1 MPMPKG
7 EGKSTWSIPFVWTPF
22 LLVREIALSWTG
34 RRLAKLQAPSFR
46 RRRTSSSQLKFLI
59 SFSLLLAVGWAS
71 DNARGFGEQP
81 GVKAQVLNIVHST
94 RTVMRSKWDY
104 LANNHAVI
112 QGVPTSLEWAHEIYA
127 NEASKHFRKICIFAP
142 KNCFL
147 SIFRLTP
154 KWKWLLWSNFSPIY

>member
-1 MPMPKG
+1 MHLCVYKKWTLWKEEGMPMPKG

-104 LANNHAVI
+104 LANTYAVI
-112 QGVPTSLEWAHEIYA
+112 QGVLTSLEWTLKIICHRSEQTF
-127 NEASKHFRKICIFAP
+127 SKNLYFCA
-142 KNCFL
+142 
-147 SIFRLTP
+147 
-154 KWKWLLWSNFSPIY
+154 